1 MKILITGAAGF
12 IGFHLTRYLLSN
24 DVAVV
29 GLDNFNDYYSVTLK
43 YDRLSQLG
51 IEESVISDREAINS
65 SLFPKLSFQKV
76 DITNQERLDEIF
88 NTSKPDIVCHLAAQ
102 AGVRY
107 SLENPTSYAQANLL
121 GFFNVLDAAR
131 KYKVKHFIYASSSS
145 VYGLNEKFPLEE
157 IDSVD
162 HPVSLYAATKRSN
175 ELMAHAY
182 SHLYQLPT
190 TGLRF
195 FTVYGPWGRPDMAL
209 IKFRKAIY
217 EGSVISLYNQGNMM
231 RDFTYIDDVIAALY
245 EIVNKPFEQNISTKR
260 SANSPDTS
268 SAPFEIFNIGNASPV
283 KMLDY
288 IQALEQAIG
297 KKANIQFLPNE
308 LCELTTTWADS
319 SKLAEK
325 YQVVPST
332 PLEVGIK
339 HFVEWYKRY
348 YKVG

>member
-12 IGFHLTRYLLSN
+12 IGFHLTRYLSSS
-24 DVAVV
+24 DVAVA

-209 IKFRKAIY
+209 IKFTKAIY

-297 KKANIQFLPNE
+297 TKANIQLLPNE

>member
-1 MKILITGAAGF
+1 MKVLITGTAGF
-12 IGFHLTRYLLSN
+12 IGFHIARNLLLN
-24 DVAVV
+24 GFEVL
-29 GLDNFNDYYSVTLK
+29 GIDNFNDYYPVSLK
-43 YDRLSQLG
+43 YDRLVQLG
-51 IEESVISDREAINS
+51 IHQSEIVDNKPFFS
-65 SLFPKLSFQKV
+65 SIFPNFLFQKL
-76 DITNQERLDEIF
+76 DITNQNRLDEFF

-157 IDSVD
+157 TDSVD

-231 RDFTYIDDVIAALY
+231 RDFTYIDDVVAALF
-245 EIVNKPFEQNISTKR
+245 EIIKRPFEQNISTKR

-297 KKANIQFLPNE
+297 TKANIQLLPNE